1 MRIPEHKTAMIL
13 AYISEVIFSKILK
26 TIQINTSNMKQCQ
39 VITTIF
45 YNSTSQRIIQVKE
58 NLPYLKAVLNSQNHD
73 NSTQEQKCNAAAKT
87 FPIYKAFW
95 GASV

>member
-26 TIQINTSNMKQCQ
+26 TIQINTSNMKQ
-39 VITTIF
+39 F